1 MKYIIIFLAIFC
13 INTFAFNPNDIIGG
27 DVKEVGICPPVAC
40 AVIEKDNVDYL
51 VTFIPD
57 QDGETAYIL
66 EIFVIK
72 NKKLHKVWSIKWK
85 EV

>member
-1 MKYIIIFLAIFC
+1 MKYILIFLAVLC
-13 INTFAFNPNDIIGG
+13 TNTFAFNPNEIIGG
-27 DVKEVGICPPVAC
+27 EVKEVGICPPVAC
-40 AVIEKDNVDYL
+40 AVIEKDGVNYL

-66 EIFVIK
+66 EVFVID
-72 NKKLHKVWSIKWK
+72 NKKLRKVWSINWK